1 MAVSQCLIMCPACS
15 RHSVKYFLTDW
26 LNEWTNK
33 KKALKIIKVK
43 KIIIIKVLNYIWKDI
58 ITKLMLIR
66 ELNTMTPS
74 IYDNSI

>member
-1 MAVSQCLIMCPACS
+1 MTVLMAVSQCLIMCPACS

-33 KKALKIIKVK
+33 KKALKIIKV
-43 KIIIIKVLNYIWKDI
+43 LNYIWEGYNN
-58 ITKLMLIR
+58 TKLMLIT
-66 ELNTMTPS
+66 ELNNTVTPS

>member
-1 MAVSQCLIMCPACS
+1 MTVLMAVSQCLIMCPACS

-43 KIIIIKVLNYIWKDI
+43 KIIIIKVLNYIWKGYNN
-58 ITKLMLIR
+58 TKLML
-66 ELNTMTPS
+66 EN
-74 IYDNSI
+74 